1 MGALMHQIDANNYIV
16 TIAVIDKYGELIAHK
31 DFMRLL
37 PPRIKKPRQQPGQ
50 PIQDPLQQDRPKTDE
65 ELEHDKDKSKLIDIL
80 ELHSVDL
87 IVVAANGLEARTLKR
102 VMNELGFE
110 LKNKKPSED
119 QKKVQAVPKEAFVI
133 WGNPEYS
140 KLFSLSHNSQKL
152 HKGV

>member
-1 MGALMHQIDANNYIV
+1 M
-16 TIAVIDKYGELIAHK
+16 
-31 DFMRLL
+31 
-37 PPRIKKPRQQPGQ
+37 
-50 PIQDPLQQDRPKTDE
+50 
-65 ELEHDKDKSKLIDIL
+65 
-80 ELHSVDL
+80 HSVDL

-119 QKKVQAVPKEAFVI
+119 LKKGQSVPKEAFVI

-152 HKGV
+152 HKGVQQILKQTISLARFE